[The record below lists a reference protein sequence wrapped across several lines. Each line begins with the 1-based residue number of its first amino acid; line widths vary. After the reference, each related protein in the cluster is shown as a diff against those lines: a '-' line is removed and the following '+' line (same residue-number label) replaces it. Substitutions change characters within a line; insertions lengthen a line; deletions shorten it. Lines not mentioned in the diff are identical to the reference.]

1 MNAVRFSKVLAVA
14 VAVGLTAGSLMAQDN
29 NNNNQRRDRGDR
41 GNFDPAQFQ
50 QRMMDGVRE
59 RLAFKSDDDWKAVQ
73 PLVQKVFDARRE
85 VGFGGM
91 SFRGSFGRR
100 GSDTNAPAGGRDQGR
115 RSFGEPSAEAQAL
128 QKAIES
134 NAPAA
139 QLKEALDKCRAAR
152 KQKED
157 ALKQAQEQLRAVLT
171 ARQEAEAYSMGL
183 VN

>member
-1 MNAVRFSKVLAVA
+1 MNAVRLSKMIAVA
-14 VAVGLTAGSLMAQDN
+14 AVVGLTAGSLMAQDN
-29 NNNNQRRDRGDR
+29 NNNNQRRDR

-59 RLAFKSDDDWKAVQ
+59 RLAFTNDGDWKAVQ
-73 PLVQKVFDARRE
+73 PLVQKVFDARRD
-85 VGFGGM
+85 VGFGGGM
-91 SFRGSFGRR
+91 GMRGGSSRR
-100 GSDTNAPAGGRDQGR
+100 NSDTNAPAGGRDQSR

-139 QLKEALDKCRAAR
+139 QVKEALDKCRAAR